1 MTIAEEPEHVYGTRK
16 RKNGLPHEH
25 WVYAKIWRM
34 TQQGENALTI
44 AEHDNRELG
53 MTADEVA
60 YVMSKQRERGKPFP
74 EAYGRP
80 LGSGK
85 FTMEHYDFICEWL
98 VGTGARKT
106 LNNMAAALEIRFG
119 LEMSTSG
126 LCVALTRH
134 GNSHKR
140 LTKQDKRAYTPANVE
155 LTRRFL
161 LRRFGVAKEDGVWV
175 DEMLFKGEEV
185 GHNYGYAPAHLRA
198 IQVDD
203 GRGSGDAVMFISA
216 MTDEEVLP
224 ISLPVVQPATVA
236 GIVFELWCEHHL
248 IPEMLARGKTFVV
261 FDNARVHRKRVLFP
275 LFWAAGIRVIFLPPY
290 SPWFQPIEKIFLS
303 THMKCNRRVHNTRAA
318 FIRSVLET
326 LHGHTAHECAGCV
339 RVTGWM

>member
-1 MTIAEEPEHVYGTRK
+1 MTVAEEPEYQYVTRK
-16 RKNGLPHEH
+16 RKNGLPHER
-25 WVYAKIWRM
+25 WVYSKIWRM

-44 AEHDNRELG
+44 SQDNRGELG
-53 MTADEVA
+53 MTADVVA
-60 YVMSKQRERGKPFP
+60 RVMRKQRESGKPFP

-85 FTMEHYDFICEWL
+85 FTMEHYDFICQWL
-98 VGTGARKT
+98 VDTGARKT
-106 LNNMAAALEIRFG
+106 IENMADALAIRFG
-119 LEMSTSG
+119 LFMSRSG
-126 LCVALTRH
+126 LKDALKRF
-134 GNSHKR
+134 GISHKR
-140 LTKQDKRAYTPANVE
+140 LTKEDKRAYTPANVE

-224 ISLPVVQPATVA
+224 ISLPVVQPATVS

>member
-1 MTIAEEPEHVYGTRK
+1 MTVAEEPEHVYGTRK

-25 WVYAKIWRM
+25 WVYAKIWRL
-34 TQQGENALTI
+34 TQEGENALTI

-60 YVMSKQRERGKPFP
+60 YVMKTQRERGKAFP

-80 LGSGK
+80 RGSGK
-85 FTMEHYDFICEWL
+85 FTMEHYDFFNQWL
-98 VGTGARKT
+98 LETGARKT
-106 LNNMAAALEIRFG
+106 LKNMTDALMIRFG
-119 LEMSTSG
+119 LELSRPG
-126 LCVALTRH
+126 LCKALERH
-134 GNSHKR
+134 GICHKR
-140 LTKQDKRAYTPANVE
+140 LTKMDKRAYKPANVE

-161 LRRFGVAKEDGVWV
+161 LRRFGVAKEVGVWV
-175 DEMLFKGEEV
+175 DEMLFKGEDV

-224 ISLPVVQPATVA
+224 ISLPVVQPATVS
-236 GIVFELWCEHHL
+236 GLVFELWCQHLL
-248 IPEMLARGKTFVV
+248 IPDMLARGKTFVV
-261 FDNARVHRKRVLFP
+261 FDNARVHRKRVLIP

-303 THMKCNRRVHNTRAA
+303 THMKCNRRVHNTRVA

-339 RVTGWM
+339 RATGWM